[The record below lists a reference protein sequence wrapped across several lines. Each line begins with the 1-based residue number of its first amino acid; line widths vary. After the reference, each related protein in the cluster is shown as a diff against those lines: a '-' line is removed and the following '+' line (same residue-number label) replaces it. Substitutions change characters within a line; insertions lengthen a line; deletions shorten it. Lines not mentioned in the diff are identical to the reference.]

1 MSASVAR
8 QQKKLK
14 RFTLT
19 AIELSLLIA
28 HILYT
33 KLASLK
39 ICIIEENNT
48 RRLNRSSNI
57 QIKSINQKFKT
68 KVMITS

>member
-39 ICIIEENNT
+39 ICIIEESDSRKEIRPTNSLGQWT
-48 RRLNRSSNI
+48 D
-57 QIKSINQKFKT
+57 F
-68 KVMITS
+68 